1 MIVNFGAG
9 RIAGKAVTGGKRLW
23 HNAEC
28 RERHV
33 RHVRRRHALVI
44 IFPIAFA
51 QGHASFYNAVHGALS
66 ITPTGM

>member
-9 RIAGKAVTGGKRLW
+9 SIAGNAVTGGKSLADGDL
-23 HNAEC
+23 H
-28 RERHV
+28 
-33 RHVRRRHALVI
+33 RHALAI

-51 QGHASFYNAVHGALS
+51 QGYASFYNAVHGALS